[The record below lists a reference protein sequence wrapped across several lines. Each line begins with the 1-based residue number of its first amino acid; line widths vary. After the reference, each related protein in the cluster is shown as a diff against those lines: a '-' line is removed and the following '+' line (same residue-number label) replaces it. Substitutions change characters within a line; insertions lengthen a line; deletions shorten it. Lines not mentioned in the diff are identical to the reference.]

1 MRSPSML
8 CGGPAHSRRGPSPTF
23 VRCGMGH
30 SRRFAPQ
37 TSLFLRRGLCGKG
50 WGGRLI
56 AAPTAVFGRLSDA
69 YPSASVGTDII
80 RPVPRCGQPQPK
92 GDAIKRAGT
101 TGAAHGECTG
111 AFAHRR
117 CAPAVFDAAPNLK
130 FIPRAHKMGS
140 VWGPGAQPL
149 VIPPRTASQ
158 PSGRAGRS
166 RRGGRSSER
175 GWWCR

>member
-1 MRSPSML
+1 MDIRIALAMRLPSLL
-8 CGGPAHSRRGPSPTF
+8 CALPAHSRRGPVPTF
-23 VRCGMGH
+23 VRYEMGR

-37 TSLFLRRGLCGKG
+37 TSLFLRRSLCGRG

-69 YPSASVGTDII
+69 YPSESVGTDII

-92 GDAIKRAGT
+92 GDAIKRAGA

-117 CAPAVFDAAPNLK
+117 CASAVFDAAPNLK

-140 VWGPGAQPL
+140 VWGSRGSTPGYSPVYRITAQ
-149 VIPPRTASQ
+149 
-158 PSGRAGRS
+158 RACGAKPA
-166 RRGGRSSER
+166 RR
-175 GWWCR
+175 